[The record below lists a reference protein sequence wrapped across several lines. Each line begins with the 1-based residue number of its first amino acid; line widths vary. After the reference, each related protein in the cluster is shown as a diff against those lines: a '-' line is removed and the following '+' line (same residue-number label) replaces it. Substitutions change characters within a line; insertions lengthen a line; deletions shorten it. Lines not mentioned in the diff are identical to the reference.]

1 MAGTVKTAGN
11 IRRPAAVRARQLAQE
26 AFVAASVTG
35 DLHAAEE
42 LLAQAIRTDPAQT
55 PEHAIAA
62 SYLLI
67 SAGGDVTAAHHL
79 LTAADALRRG
89 ETETI
94 PSDAVLRTLV
104 QVCQAG
110 GHAWLWQEMRRQLA
124 CQRDPDR
131 PAGNLS
137 TAALISALA
146 DPARL
151 EPRVLG
157 RLDAEIAAFARH
169 TAPSRVIGV
178 AAAASYI
185 DRLPACRQALRRVAR
200 DERAAGHL
208 VPAIHASTMLA
219 LERYQAGQWDE
230 ARRLAEAT
238 AEECAAR
245 GYRVEGAG
253 ARLVCAFVA
262 ADSGDTDVARELADE
277 VIGWAAPRG
286 ARRPH
291 AAAQWA
297 SARAALAESDFE
309 AAYHYATSISPPGEL
324 ASYEPAA
331 LWTVLDLVEAASRTG
346 RVREAA
352 AHVAAIRRAGLA
364 SLSPRLALLA
374 ATAEA
379 MTLPDDEAG
388 AAFGRAVAIPGAGRW
403 PFDLARAHLLYGER
417 IRRSRSMGYDIPR
430 AGHDAVHVIA
440 EARVHLAAAHNAFQ
454 RLGSRAWAD
463 RAAVEL
469 RATAQ
474 VRQRRPVEALT
485 PQELEVARLA
495 ATGLTNKQIGT
506 RLYVSHRTVS
516 AHLYRVFQKLGIT
529 SRAALW
535 DALSGLPEAA
545 PRPDNEN
552 GSALP
557 AVGRALANS
566 SSGRPWSSS
575 WRPRRRPRSATS
587 AATAMIPAM
596 VYRT

>member
-1 MAGTVKTAGN
+1 MTYQRFHGKTSESV
-11 IRRPAAVRARQLAQE
+11 RRPAADQARRLARE

-35 DLHAAEE
+35 DLRAAED

-55 PEHAIAA
+55 PENAIAA
-62 SYLLI
+62 SYLLV
-67 SAGGDVTAAHHL
+67 SAGGDVAAAYHV

-89 ETETI
+89 TTETI
-94 PSDAVLRTLV
+94 PSNAALRTLV
-104 QVCQAG
+104 HICQVG
-110 GHAWLWQEMRRQLA
+110 GHAWLWQEMRRQLGF
-124 CQRDPDR
+124 QRDPDR
-131 PAGNLS
+131 RAGDLS
-137 TAALISALA
+137 AAALIGALA

-169 TAPSRVIGV
+169 TASNRVIGV

-208 VPAIHASTMLA
+208 VPVIHASTMLA

-230 ARRLAEAT
+230 ARRLAEAA

-245 GYRVEGAG
+245 GYRVEGG
-253 ARLVCAFVA
+253 GTRLVCAFMA

-277 VIGWAAPRG
+277 VIRWAAPRG

-297 SARAALAESDFE
+297 IARAALAESDFE
-309 AAYHYATSISPPGEL
+309 AAYHYATSISPAGEL
-324 ASYEPAA
+324 ASHEPAA
-331 LWTVLDLVEAASRTG
+331 LWTVLDLVEAALRTG

-352 AHVAAIRRAGLA
+352 AHVAAIRSAGLA

-379 MTLPDDEAG
+379 MILPDDEAG
-388 AAFGRAVAIPGAGRW
+388 AAFGRALAIPGAGRW

-417 IRRSRSMGYDIPR
+417 LRRSRSRGCDVPHVSR
-430 AGHDAVHVIA
+430 DAVHVIA
-440 EARVHLAAAHNAFQ
+440 EARAHLVAANNAFQ

-474 VRQRRPVEALT
+474 VRQRSPVEALT

-545 PRPDNEN
+545 PCDARRQAGP
-552 GSALP
+552 GLSA
-557 AVGRALANS
+557 
-566 SSGRPWSSS
+566 
-575 WRPRRRPRSATS
+575 
-587 AATAMIPAM
+587 
-596 VYRT
+596 

>member
-1 MAGTVKTAGN
+1 MAGTIETAES
-11 IRRPAAVRARQLAQE
+11 IRRPAAERARQLARE
-26 AFVAASVTG
+26 AFAAASVTG
-35 DLHAAEE
+35 DLRAAEE
-42 LLAQAIRTDPAQT
+42 LLAQAIRADPAQT
-55 PEHAIAA
+55 PENAIAA
-62 SYLLI
+62 SYLLV
-67 SAGGDVTAAHHL
+67 SAGGDVAAAHHL
-79 LTAADALRRG
+79 LTAAGALCSG
-89 ETETI
+89 AMGTI
-94 PSDAVLRTLV
+94 PSDGAPRTLV
-104 QVCQAG
+104 HVCQVG
-110 GHAWLWQEMRRQLA
+110 GHAWLWQELRRQLGVK
-124 CQRDPDR
+124 QDPDR
-131 PAGNLS
+131 PAGELS
-137 TAALISALA
+137 VAALISALA

-151 EPRVLG
+151 EPCVLAC
-157 RLDAEIAAFARH
+157 LDAEIAAFSRH
-169 TAPSRVIGV
+169 VAANRVIGV
-178 AAAASYI
+178 AAAAGYI

-200 DERAAGHL
+200 EERTAGHL
-208 VPAIHASTMLA
+208 VPAIRASVLLA
-219 LERYQAGQWDE
+219 LERYQTGRWDE
-230 ARRLAEAT
+230 ARRLTEAI
-238 AEECAAR
+238 AGECAAR

-253 ARLVCAFVA
+253 ARLVRAFVA
-262 ADSGDTDVARELADE
+262 ADSGDTDVAVELADE

-297 SARAALAESDFE
+297 SARAAIAGSDFE
-309 AAYHYATSISPPGEL
+309 AAYHYATSISRPGEL
-324 ASYEPAA
+324 ASHEPAA
-331 LWTVLDLVEAASRTG
+331 LWAVLDLVEAASRTG

-352 AHVAAIRRAGLA
+352 AHVAAIRSAGLA

-388 AAFGRAVAIPGAGRW
+388 AAFGRALAIPGAGRW
-403 PFDLARAHLLYGER
+403 PFDLARAHLLHGER
-417 IRRSRSMGYDIPR
+417 LRRSRTMRYDVPHVSR
-430 AGHDAVHVIA
+430 DAVHVIA
-440 EARVHLAAAHNAFQ
+440 EARAHLTAARNAFQ
-454 RLGSRAWAD
+454 RLGSRAWAE

-469 RATAQ
+469 RATGQ

-545 PRPDNEN
+545 PRPDKEN

-566 SSGRPWSSS
+566 SSGTPWSSP

-587 AATAMIPAM
+587 AAAAMIPAM
-596 VYRT
+596 VYST